1 MCFFSAPA
9 PAQDNSAQIAAERE
23 AKRQQDIA
31 AGRARIDEAFGQFN
45 DPYYQGV
52 EKSYTDYYNPQVDS
66 QYEDAQRKLK
76 LNLARTGNLNSG
88 SGARQLGDLTRAYT
102 DQRTAISGQA
112 IDQANKQRGTVEQT
126 KGELYNQN
134 TSAADPAA
142 AAASAA
148 ARVGTLSSPQ
158 SFSPLSAL
166 FASFFDNAATNVAAE
181 SRGYP
186 GYGTGLFALPKTG
199 TAKVVN

>member
-31 AGRARIDEAFGQFN
+31 AGRSRIDEAFGQFN

-52 EKSYTDYYNPQVDS
+52 EKSYLDYYNPQVDS

-134 TSAADPAA
+134 TAAADPAA

-148 ARVGTLSSPQ
+148 
-158 SFSPLSAL
+158 
-166 FASFFDNAATNVAAE
+166 DCAAPCCVI
-181 SRGYP
+181 S
-186 GYGTGLFALPKTG
+186 G
-199 TAKVVN
+199 TAKPRCSNVRKVSP